1 MVAIPRDLLDQ
12 VLEVM
17 PKLVAMDDKVKEA
30 VEQGMNVFD
39 AFKQF
44 RTKI

>member
-1 MVAIPRDLLDQ
+1 MAIPRDLLDQ

-17 PKLVAMDDKVKEA
+17 PKLIGMDDKVKEA
-30 VEQGMNVFD
+30 VGRGMTVFD

>member
-1 MVAIPRDLLDQ
+1 VAIPSELLDQ

-30 VEQGMNVFD
+30 VLQGETVND
-39 AFKQF
+39 AFKKF
-44 RTKI
+44 RTKL

>member
-1 MVAIPRDLLDQ
+1 MAIPRDLLDQ
-12 VLEVM
+12 VLDLM

-30 VEQGMNVFD
+30 VAGGEPVFT
-39 AFKQF
+39 AFQKF

>member
-1 MVAIPRDLLDQ
+1 MTIPQELLDQ
-12 VLEVM
+12 VLETM

-30 VEQGMNVFD
+30 VLQGSTVND
-39 AFKQF
+39 AFKKF